1 MNSQT
6 AYFPPFAVDFDL
18 QAGIMLNPDRSKSTR
33 ASTMIPYYR
42 DRAAIEALAADGD
55 PIHYEVFEKN
65 IPTEAGHIMICIS
78 KLLPGKIGDE
88 FFMTKGHYHQ
98 RIATAETYLCLRGEG
113 VMLMKTPEGEVRAE
127 TFRPGRMV
135 YVPPCWA
142 HRSIN
147 TGREALITFCNYPAD
162 AGLNYGDILTEGF
175 PKRVVA
181 RDGGFAL
188 VPKEG

>member
-6 AYFPPFAVDFDL
+6 AYFPPFTVDFDL

-55 PIHYEVFEKN
+55 PVHYEVFEKN
-65 IPTEAGHIMICIS
+65 IPTEEGHIMICIS

-98 RIATAETYLCLRGEG
+98 RIATAETYLCLSGEG
-113 VMLMKTPEGEVRAE
+113 FMLMKTPEGECRAE
-127 TFRPGRMV
+127 SFRPGRMV
-135 YVPPCWA
+135 YVPPYWA

-147 TGREALITFCNYPAD
+147 TGKTPLITFCNYPAH
-162 AGLNYGDILTEGF
+162 AALNYGDILTEGF
-175 PKRVVA
+175 PKLIVDSA
-181 RDGGFAL
+181 QGPAL
-188 VPKEG
+188 VERGS